1 MNIPLLVRRC
11 LDKFKVLSDSETQHI
26 DRIVDE
32 LGRFRVWAGN
42 VSAHTSGRRSL
53 QHRLRDSS
61 ELSSAVIDHL
71 TELLSSLDEG
81 STVVLSLPHTS
92 NADL

>member
-1 MNIPLLVRRC
+1 MDIPLLVRRC
-11 LDKFKVLSDSETQHI
+11 LDKFKALSDSETQHI

-42 VSAHTSGRRSL
+42 VSAHTAGRKSL

-61 ELSSAVIDHL
+61 ELSSAVIGHL
-71 TELLSSLDEG
+71 SELLTVLDEG
-81 STVVLSLPHTS
+81 RTVV
-92 NADL
+92 